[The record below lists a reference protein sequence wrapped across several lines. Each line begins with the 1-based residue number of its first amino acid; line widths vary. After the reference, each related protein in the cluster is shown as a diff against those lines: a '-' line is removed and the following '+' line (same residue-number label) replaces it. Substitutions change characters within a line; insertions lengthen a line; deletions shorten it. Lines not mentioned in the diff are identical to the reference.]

1 MTFGDAIRDGFSK
14 YTTFSGRSS
23 RAAYWWWWLF
33 SLIVVV
39 AAEVIDAIIGTNY
52 ILALIVWIVLLLPS
66 LAVAVR
72 RLHDAGHS
80 GWWLL
85 IGILLAFAGG
95 RGWTSESFG
104 ALLRDGNGFKPCRAS
119 HVRSDFPR
127 SSKPCGTPP
136 RGRFG
141 FFVGR
146 ICRARPTAS
155 TQPSIPRS

>member
-39 AAEVIDAIIGTNY
+39 VAEVIDAIIGTNY

-85 IGILLAFAGG
+85 IGIFPVVGTIVLLIFFL
-95 RGWTSESFG
+95 T
-104 ALLRDGNGFKPCRAS
+104 P
-119 HVRSDFPR
+119 
-127 SSKPCGTPP
+127 SKPPNDWGSAPDELAAP
-136 RGRFG
+136 
-141 FFVGR
+141 
-146 ICRARPTAS
+146 AM
-155 TQPSIPRS
+155 